1 MKEEP
6 PSTEAQLVSK
16 LSIFKRIRN
25 NLREIYRKISF
36 KPVNQNEL
44 ASVLKEAEENN
55 IIDKDVLEMM
65 EETIEFAS
73 IPVRDVM
80 VPRSQMISINE
91 VDSIDEL
98 IDKVVK
104 SSHSRFPVFNED
116 ESKIIGIFLA
126 KDLLKFAPGFIKE
139 GLDISALNI
148 QEIVR
153 PVNHIP
159 ESKKINVLLDEFKS
173 NRSHMALVVD
183 EFGEVSGLVTIEDVL
198 EEIVGEIEDETDI
211 GEETKI
217 IQKSEIEYVV
227 NAITEIEEFNE
238 RFSTS
243 FSDEDFDTIGGIVS
257 NKFGRFPKTGESIKI
272 ENLKFSILSSNKRQ
286 IKKLKVEI
294 KN

>member
-126 KDLLKFAPGFIKE
+126 KDLLKFAPGLIKE

-159 ESKKINVLLDEFKS
+159 ESKKINVVLDEFKS

-217 IQKSEIEYVV
+217 IQKSEIEFVV